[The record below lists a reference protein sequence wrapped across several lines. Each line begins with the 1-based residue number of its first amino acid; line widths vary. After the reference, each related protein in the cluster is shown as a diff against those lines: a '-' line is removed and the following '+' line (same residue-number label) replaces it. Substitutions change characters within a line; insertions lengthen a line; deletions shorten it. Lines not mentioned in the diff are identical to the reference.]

1 MFRARQERPGDSGGR
16 EEDWGFPQV
25 TGPALVQYAQCMC
38 ADIYGTKR
46 SNVFV
51 PRAATLDSVPGEII
65 AKLGNPAFLNTPES
79 SDPLLRS
86 DTPPTRPDRG
96 FQFEGLNAKAGV
108 AAAFSCLLWSFR
120 SGRRP
125 LQITHESCPA
135 ERFSGPRKPASIRFA
150 QYLQPH

>member
-1 MFRARQERPGDSGGR
+1 
-16 EEDWGFPQV
+16 
-25 TGPALVQYAQCMC
+25 MC
-38 ADIYGTKR
+38 ADIYGPKR

-51 PRAATLDSVPGEII
+51 PRAATLDRVPGEII
-65 AKLGNPAFLNTPES
+65 IKLGSPALLNTRDS

-86 DTPPTRPDRG
+86 DTPPTRPGRG

-120 SGRRP
+120 SGRGP

-135 ERFSGPRKPASIRFA
+135 ERFSGPGKPTSIRFA